1 MKNKKFRTIKSE
13 IRILGIDDAPF
24 TPHKEGNVLVVGTF
38 FRGGSWLDGV
48 LTTYVQIDGTDSTEQ
63 IVKMVNDSRHQ
74 GQLGVIMLDGITFG
88 GFNVVDITQ
97 IFEKTSVPVIVAMR
111 KCPDFEKIEKALQN
125 FSDGEERWRH
135 VEKAG
140 PVHQTDDSGSLFIQ
154 ISGIELSDALEIVRL
169 STTHSKLPEPIR
181 TAHIIAAG
189 VETGESYG
197 NA

>member
-1 MKNKKFRTIKSE
+1 MKNKKFKIIKPE

-24 TPHKEGNVLVVGTF
+24 TPRKNDRVLIVGTF
-38 FRGGSWLDGV
+38 FRGASWLDGV
-48 LTTYVQIDGTDSTEQ
+48 LTTHVQIDGTDSTDQ
-63 IVKMVNDSRHQ
+63 IIKMINDSRHQ

-111 KCPDFEKIEKALQN
+111 KHPNFEKIRKALQN
-125 FSDGEERWRH
+125 FSDGEERWKN

-140 PVHQTDDSGSLFIQ
+140 PVYPVDGSESLFIQ
-154 ISGIELSDALEIVRL
+154 ISGIELSDALEVVRL
-169 STTHSKLPEPIR
+169 STTHSNLPEPIR